1 MVLITS
7 SGRLW
12 VRSSSTVLSP
22 AFTRVWVL
30 RTPWSLT
37 MPVLPEEITTAS
49 LRRRWRGYDPT
60 QVEALLSR
68 IGTDYSGALDRIATL
83 AEERARYRAD
93 QQQLQR
99 RLDGIGDSEAQAGL
113 HAWRAQLAA
122 RRVARQVVAGAV

>member
-1 MVLITS
+1 M
-7 SGRLW
+7 
-12 VRSSSTVLSP
+12 LSP